1 MISGGSLVEVHHLI
15 LIFLVFYVIELKQID
30 PKELYKELH
39 VYLQKPITFFDKIVL
54 VRSSNQKAPI

>member
-1 MISGGSLVEVHHLI
+1 MFKDGSLEEVHHLI

-39 VYLQKPITFFDKIVL
+39 VYLQKPITFFDKI
-54 VRSSNQKAPI
+54 